1 MRPHRSCTQ
10 CGTIIATGTRC
21 QKHLNTVSYDT
32 THRARRKA
40 LLPNAY
46 GMPCAYC
53 AQTMTPTQPLELD
66 HRHNAIVHRECNRR
80 DGAAITNRG
89 VGS

>member
-10 CGTIIATGTRC
+10 CGTIIAAGTRC
-21 QKHLNTVSYDT
+21 QKHLNTVTYDR

-46 GMPCAYC
+46 GMLCAYC
-53 AQTMTPTQPLELD
+53 STTMNYDQLLELD
-66 HRHNAIVHRECNRR
+66 HTHDAIVHRECNRR
-80 DGAAITNRG
+80 AGAAVTNRG